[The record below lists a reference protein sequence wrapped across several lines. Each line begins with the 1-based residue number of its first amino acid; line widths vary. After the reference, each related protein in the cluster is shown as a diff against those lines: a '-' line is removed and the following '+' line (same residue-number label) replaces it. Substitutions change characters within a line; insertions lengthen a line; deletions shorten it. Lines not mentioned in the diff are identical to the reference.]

1 MARAGSLEQH
11 DAALW
16 REPHTGLPQR
26 LARGLLRFACRKPL
40 GAVSAGLILLTLAAA
55 LAAPLLA
62 PYDYT
67 ERAGSPLTRPSA
79 DHLMGTDKL
88 GRDQYSRI
96 VYGARSMVVVGLGA
110 AGLGA
115 AVALVIGLVSGF
127 IGGALDIIVQRVV
140 DAFMS
145 LPWTVMVLSVMAFV
159 GSGTGTVVLVL
170 GLLMAPG
177 MSRIIRS
184 ATLGVRGTTYVEAAR
199 ALGAGTPRLILRHT
213 LPNILAPALVV
224 ATLAVGNAVL
234 AEAALSFLGFGITP
248 PTPSWGEMLSASGRQ
263 YMQVAPWLAI
273 FPGLAISITVF
284 SYNMLGDALRD
295 VLDPRMRGT

>member
-1 MARAGSLEQH
+1 
-11 DAALW
+11 
-16 REPHTGLPQR
+16 
-26 LARGLLRFACRKPL
+26 
-40 GAVSAGLILLTLAAA
+40 
-55 LAAPLLA
+55 
-62 PYDYT
+62 
-67 ERAGSPLTRPSA
+67 
-79 DHLMGTDKL
+79 
-88 GRDQYSRI
+88 
-96 VYGARSMVVVGLGA
+96 
-110 AGLGA
+110 
-115 AVALVIGLVSGF
+115 
-127 IGGALDIIVQRVV
+127 
-140 DAFMS
+140 
-145 LPWTVMVLSVMAFV
+145 
-159 GSGTGTVVLVL
+159 
-170 GLLMAPG
+170 